1 VHHVLTALCY
11 SVAAVLAQW
20 HSAAAVAAASK
31 AAAAELEPDKPTS
44 VQPDPESPIAGRELE
59 AGGGGAGE
67 GGSEWGAR
75 SKLVLRVAVLLHL
88 AELPHLF
95 FGRA

>member
-1 VHHVLTALCY
+1 MHHVLTALCY

-31 AAAAELEPDKPTS
+31 AAAAELEPDQLTS

-59 AGGGGAGE
+59 AGGGGE